1 MLLTSSY
8 GSREYG
14 NNCMTRNR
22 EPCHAIA
29 ASGSYAADAYLAMLE
44 PLAPQLPDM
53 EFVVNLNDEPR
64 VMPGGD
70 LGHILRSACINASAA
85 LAAHA
90 PLHGFFTAGW
100 QVTWLCGC
108 PETFL
113 VTVVCACS
121 STL

>member
-1 MLLTSSY
+1 
-8 GSREYG
+8 
-14 NNCMTRNR
+14 
-22 EPCHAIA
+22 
-29 ASGSYAADAYLAMLE
+29 MLE
-44 PLAPQLPDM
+44 PLALQLPDM

-70 LGHILRSACINASAA
+70 LGHILRSACINTSAA

-108 PETFL
+108 PEACL

-121 STL
+121 SSP